1 MESYPAELRF
11 LRLTASA
18 RPRAGGGDCAWVSQS
33 LRSRK
38 GHRNTPFQPIG
49 SPYHTMEGQG
59 KTAKTYARRAQEICA
74 VRAVVGATTA
84 TTRDREAV
92 ASRQSPSSVVFDDR
106 SAHRFPESEAGGAL
120 STVNKVV
127 HREPAGSRRGSRRRT
142 TGNVSPRGRRSASPG
157 REGTRQSLRVFSL
170 ALSRR

>member
-74 VRAVVGATTA
+74 VRAVVEATTA

-92 ASRQSPSSVVFDDR
+92 ASRQSPSSVVFADR
-106 SAHRFPESEAGGAL
+106 SAHRFPESEAG
-120 STVNKVV
+120 
-127 HREPAGSRRGSRRRT
+127 AGSRLSRGRGDAQRGAYRREGDGAHRRGGRGRGSHYASSLLHFHDDE
-142 TGNVSPRGRRSASPG
+142 TG
-157 REGTRQSLRVFSL
+157 
-170 ALSRR
+170 